1 MFTGHTVPHRQSKM
15 DSAFRAGKVDGL
27 ISICYHINSVTQRD
41 DIVDLEE
48 FVMAIEI
55 RAIADAQKKA
65 LALVEDPERRRI
77 LEQFLESSAPLIE
90 AAAREALLDLVDE
103 INAQLAPEARLRL
116 IQEGTNILPEIVSLG
131 EEAGRGRRIIID
143 SHNISKVL
151 VRMPSEVKA
160 MAAEAAQKAGTSM
173 NNWTV
178 NILER
183 ALVNLRDRQEK
194 TSQSGDRGDEGG
206 TIPTASTP
214 QDTGT

>member
-1 MFTGHTVPHRQSKM
+1 
-15 DSAFRAGKVDGL
+15 
-27 ISICYHINSVTQRD
+27 
-41 DIVDLEE
+41 
-48 FVMAIEI
+48 MAIEI

-65 LALVEDPERRRI
+65 LALVEDPERRRV
-77 LEQFLESSAPLIE
+77 LEQFLESSAPLVE
-90 AAAREALLDLVDE
+90 AAAREALLDFVDE

-116 IQEGTNILPEIVSLG
+116 IQEGTKVLPEIVSLG
-131 EEAGRGRRIIID
+131 EETERGRRIVID
-143 SHNISKVL
+143 RHNISKVL

-183 ALVNLRDRQEK
+183 ALVNLRERKEK
-194 TSQSGDRGDEGG
+194 ASQSEDLGDESG

-214 QDTGT
+214 E

>member
-1 MFTGHTVPHRQSKM
+1 
-15 DSAFRAGKVDGL
+15 
-27 ISICYHINSVTQRD
+27 
-41 DIVDLEE
+41 
-48 FVMAIEI
+48 MAIEI

-65 LALVEDPERRRI
+65 LALVEDPERRRV
-77 LEQFLESSAPLIE
+77 LEQFLESSDPLVE
-90 AAAREALLDLVDE
+90 AAAREALLDFVDE

-116 IQEGTNILPEIVSLG
+116 IQEGTKVLPEIVSLG
-131 EEAGRGRRIIID
+131 EETERGRRIVID

-183 ALVNLRDRQEK
+183 ALVNLRERKEK
-194 TSQSGDRGDEGG
+194 ASQSEDLGDESG

-214 QDTGT
+214 E

>member
-1 MFTGHTVPHRQSKM
+1 
-15 DSAFRAGKVDGL
+15 
-27 ISICYHINSVTQRD
+27 
-41 DIVDLEE
+41 
-48 FVMAIEI
+48 MAIEI

-65 LALVEDPERRRI
+65 LALVEDPERRRM

-116 IQEGTNILPEIVSLG
+116 IQEGTKILPEIVSLG
-131 EEAGRGRRIIID
+131 EDAGRGWRIIID

-160 MAAEAAQKAGTSM
+160 MATEAAQKAGTSM

-194 TSQSGDRGDEGG
+194 ASQSGDRGDEGW
-206 TIPTASTP
+206 TIPPASTP

>member
-1 MFTGHTVPHRQSKM
+1 
-15 DSAFRAGKVDGL
+15 
-27 ISICYHINSVTQRD
+27 
-41 DIVDLEE
+41 
-48 FVMAIEI
+48 MAIEI

-65 LALVEDPERRRI
+65 LALVEDPERRRV
-77 LEQFLESSAPLIE
+77 LEQFLESSAPLVE
-90 AAAREALLDLVDE
+90 AAAREALLDFVDE

-116 IQEGTNILPEIVSLG
+116 IQEGTKVLPEIVSLG
-131 EEAGRGRRIIID
+131 EETERGRRIVID

-183 ALVNLRDRQEK
+183 ALVNLRERKEK
-194 TSQSGDRGDEGG
+194 ASQSEDLGDESG

-214 QDTGT
+214 E

>member
-1 MFTGHTVPHRQSKM
+1 
-15 DSAFRAGKVDGL
+15 
-27 ISICYHINSVTQRD
+27 
-41 DIVDLEE
+41 
-48 FVMAIEI
+48 MAIEI

-65 LALVEDPERRRI
+65 LALVEDPERRRV
-77 LEQFLESSAPLIE
+77 LEQFLESSAPLVE
-90 AAAREALLDLVDE
+90 AAAREALLDFVDE

-116 IQEGTNILPEIVSLG
+116 IQEGTKVLPEIVSLG
-131 EEAGRGRRIIID
+131 EETERGRRIVID

-183 ALVNLRDRQEK
+183 ALVNLRERKEK
-194 TSQSGDRGDEGG
+194 ASQSEDRGDESG

-214 QDTGT
+214 E